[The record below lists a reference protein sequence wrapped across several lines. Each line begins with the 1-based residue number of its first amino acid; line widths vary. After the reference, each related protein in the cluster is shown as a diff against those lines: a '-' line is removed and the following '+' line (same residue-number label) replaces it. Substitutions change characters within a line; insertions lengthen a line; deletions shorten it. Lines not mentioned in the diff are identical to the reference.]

1 MKKSLGLVLII
12 FLFGLNSF
20 AQNLSLWNGKKCA
33 VVLTYDDGL
42 NVHLD
47 NAISVLDSL
56 GLKGTFYIPANSQ
69 PFARRMEEWRIA
81 AQNGHELGNHTL
93 FHPCNGNLPGRDWVS
108 KDHDLANYSL
118 KQIVDEVNL
127 CNTFLNA
134 VDGKT
139 VRTFAYT
146 CGDREVEG
154 KMFYDE
160 VDNQFVAARGVTSLL
175 NQIETIDL
183 KNVNSFMINGE
194 NGDELIKMVEDAAKS
209 NAMIVFLFHGV
220 GGEHSLDVSLSAHRE
235 LLTYLSKNESLVWTT
250 TMAEAAV
257 HIRVI
262 QKKEIGK

>member
-47 NAISVLDSL
+47 NAISLLDSL

-69 PFARRMEEWRIA
+69 PFARRMEEWRVV

-127 CNTFLNA
+127 CNTFLKA

-154 KMFYDE
+154 KMFYNEIED
-160 VDNQFVAARGVTSLL
+160 QFVAARGVMSLL
-175 NQIETIDL
+175 NHIETIDL

-194 NGDELIKMVEDAAKS
+194 NGDELIKMVEKAKES
-209 NAMIVFLFHGV
+209 NALLVFLFHGV

-262 QKKEIGK
+262 QKKGIGK